1 VGTQKRVIL
10 ICQNDLTDFQKIVFK
25 IEKWR
30 VDLEQKKEII
40 YFTSPVVFFHS
51 CLFDSFIDLSFVF
64 IEKEIRH
71 N

>member
-1 VGTQKRVIL
+1 MICPEQTAKRSQHL
-10 ICQNDLTDFQKIVFK
+10 PDFQKIVFK

-30 VDLEQKKEII
+30 VDLEQKRKLS
-40 YFTSPVVFFHS
+40 TSLLPLCFFHS